1 MATPLR
7 TRDTM
12 IKLPVWMSSLR
23 GSALYLHLRKALN
36 GFRHAYM
43 EWINFLSESGPCALL
58 VYVDD
63 ILVMAK
69 SEKDVDLIFTIIEKH
84 VTLKRTASHLG
95 GGVILGRVISRRK
108 GERSLLVSLPP
119 DTLMVHSKI
128 MDWLGTLGR

>member
-1 MATPLR
+1 M
-7 TRDTM
+7 
-12 IKLPVWMSSLR
+12 
-23 GSALYLHLRKALN
+23 
-36 GFRHAYM
+36 
-43 EWINFLSESGPCALL
+43 

-95 GGVILGRVISRRK
+95 GGVIRFLGRVISRRK